1 MSDIQLPQGWKVFF
15 DTCSQKNY
23 YFNTFTNQT
32 QWEIPKNL
40 IKTEKLLPDWEEK
53 VSKSTGTVYY
63 YNKKTGQSTWVP
75 PVMREEQQVE
85 SRNGPTCSN
94 IRGLKWKGNSCYLD
108 STLVAL
114 FATPSQFTNNIL
126 TMNLAENRIPPSQR
140 GLYPCGT
147 TYDEDLKNR
156 QMVQNQ
162 LNLIAQSIRGNDNI
176 VEYCFN
182 LRETLKE
189 CPDPENYYDD
199 AIKDAGEFLGYI
211 LSLFP
216 VNTAVKKRVTYATND
231 MSADPPARSL
241 IKTSDI
247 TDRTSS
253 IIQQVDSFS
262 LLSLKGK
269 SSGLNN
275 FIKQHEDTYPL
286 ELSTENLFFPD
297 KGTIGYKRRIADE
310 TLESAPYI
318 VFNLKRVNIYTDF
331 IRAQII
337 PEPIITL
344 PSGEL
349 FFLSAIVIFEGL
361 HYTCTFVCDD
371 TWYYYN
377 DMNSRNY
384 GIKKIGT
391 YNQMLKISPN
401 PTTNGT
407 QYYYTPVST

>member
-1 MSDIQLPQGWKVFF
+1 MSDIQLPHGWKVFF
-15 DTCSQKNY
+15 DIGTQKKY
-23 YFNTFTNQT
+23 YFNTLTNQT
-32 QWEIPKNL
+32 QWDEPKNVL
-40 IKTEKLLPDWEEK
+40 TAEKRVNLSPEWVEK
-53 VSKSTGTVYY
+53 VSKSTGVLYY
-63 YNKKTGQSTWVP
+63 YNKKTGQSIWEP
-75 PVMREEQQVE
+75 PI
-85 SRNGPTCSN
+85 SSDGPNCSN

-114 FATPSQFTNNIL
+114 FATPSQFTDNIL
-126 TMNLAENRIPPSQR
+126 TMNLAENHITPSQR

-147 TYDEDLKNR
+147 TYVEDLKNR

-162 LNLIAQSIRGNDNI
+162 LNLIAQSIRGSGNI

-182 LRETLKE
+182 LRETLKQ
-189 CPDPENYYDD
+189 CPDPENYYDT
-199 AIKDAGEFLGYI
+199 AMKDSGEFLGYI

-231 MSADPPARSL
+231 MSFNPPLRSL

-247 TDRTSS
+247 TDRNSS
-253 IIQQVDSFS
+253 IIQQIDSFT
-262 LLSLKGK
+262 LLSLKEK
-269 SSGLNN
+269 SSGLRN
-275 FIKQHEDTYPL
+275 FIKQREDTYPQ
-286 ELSTENLFFPD
+286 ELSTENLFFPNND
-297 KGTIGYKRRIADE
+297 KIGYIRRITDE

-318 VFNLKRVNIYTDF
+318 VFSLKRVNIYTDF
-331 IRAQII
+331 IQAQII
-337 PEPIITL
+337 PEPRITL
-344 PSGEL
+344 PSGE

-384 GIKKIGT
+384 GIEKIGT
-391 YNQMLKISPN
+391 YNQMLKINPN

-407 QYYYTPVST
+407 QYYYIPVPT